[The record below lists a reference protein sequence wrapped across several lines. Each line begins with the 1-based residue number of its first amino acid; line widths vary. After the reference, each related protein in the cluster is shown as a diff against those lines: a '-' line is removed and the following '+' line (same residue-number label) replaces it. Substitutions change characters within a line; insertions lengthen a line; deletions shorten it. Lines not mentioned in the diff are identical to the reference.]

1 MQSVP
6 STPAADRLRR
16 LLLVALLLSLV
27 PALILAWTRISY
39 EQASRTVT
47 LVMDYPALL
56 SHARSLGRDPDALLA
71 EYRKLGV
78 NGVAVYEDVVASRVL
93 RGEAILRGGPEFI
106 AEDPEGARRAGI
118 EPGWTYLSSIE
129 PGAVERLPA
138 RYTYQTRTLS
148 YDGRDWI
155 GWPVN
160 VSSVPAGPDTKL
172 IDRLKGQGLNIVYR
186 PFEAPVV
193 REVAADWPDVPYV
206 AFTAVEVPGAN
217 DPARFEQLRARMGD
231 RVPAIIEFT
240 PQEGMDE
247 LIRDRPAIRMFSIR
261 PEWQELLEPE
271 EVASKFVLAARE
283 RNHRLLYVRPFATAP
298 ATTEFLTK
306 VQSGL
311 RKANITVGT
320 PDVTRS
326 YEPNTVLRLLS
337 MIGPL
342 LALALLAL
350 SYPLQRLGWLVALG
364 TLGLAAAA
372 NFGSPFAAGA
382 LLAAVTFPALG
393 FVMRRERPTDWLIA
407 TGFSL
412 VGVLFVAALG
422 SERLSMLGLE
432 PFRGVGLTLVV
443 PLGLFALSLLP
454 RQDIR
459 KTAVDLYNTPMK
471 LGDLA
476 IIALG
481 LAAIALIVLRRGNT
495 PAVGVTETEA
505 KVRALLQDN
514 IIRPRFKEIAG
525 HPAAILGLSGRFPP
539 YFSYLLLLG
548 GVVGQASILN
558 TFAHFHTPLLISFQR
573 AINGIAFGGVIG
585 FLLLPLLVWGIRMF
599 RAGPGGNPRGGA
611 GGAPSL
617 RSRE

>member
-1 MQSVP
+1 
-6 STPAADRLRR
+6 
-16 LLLVALLLSLV
+16 
-27 PALILAWTRISY
+27 
-39 EQASRTVT
+39 
-47 LVMDYPALL
+47 
-56 SHARSLGRDPDALLA
+56 
-71 EYRKLGV
+71 
-78 NGVAVYEDVVASRVL
+78 
-93 RGEAILRGGPEFI
+93 
-106 AEDPEGARRAGI
+106 
-118 EPGWTYLSSIE
+118 
-129 PGAVERLPA
+129 
-138 RYTYQTRTLS
+138 
-148 YDGRDWI
+148 
-155 GWPVN
+155 
-160 VSSVPAGPDTKL
+160 
-172 IDRLKGQGLNIVYR
+172 
-186 PFEAPVV
+186 
-193 REVAADWPDVPYV
+193 
-206 AFTAVEVPGAN
+206 
-217 DPARFEQLRARMGD
+217 
-231 RVPAIIEFT
+231 
-240 PQEGMDE
+240 
-247 LIRDRPAIRMFSIR
+247 
-261 PEWQELLEPE
+261 
-271 EVASKFVLAARE
+271 
-283 RNHRLLYVRPFATAP
+283 VRPFATAP

-326 YEPNTVLRLLS
+326 YEPNTVLQLLS

-539 YFSYLLLLG
+539 YFSYLLLMG